1 MARLIIFL
9 FLTIVASV
17 YTQCTIDNAQR
28 FFKRSVYDFSVI
40 LAGRLS
46 QDTEGHFVASGLS
59 TWSLLS
65 TISLGATRDTLSEI
79 AYVLRMHPNKCFS
92 DKYNQIANK
101 MISSSGTVL
110 ERSAAVLV
118 DTKLDVYQDFI
129 TDVAKTRVCTVEQ
142 LSFTDALYTAA
153 YVNDLVSKATHE
165 AIDEI
170 VTSTDIDGASLLI
183 IDALYFKGAWK
194 YQFPYSDTEI
204 SAFYNDRGE
213 QVGDVNLMYM
223 NGVFNVTSVKQLQA
237 RVLEMPYGEE
247 NRFSMLIILPNTDV
261 TINNVIDN
269 LSLISLRTIFVLF
282 SRHEPENVAVQL
294 PRFKISSDINN
305 LKELLMDMNLRK
317 MFDSSEA
324 QFDAL
329 ASDPELFVS
338 NLIQKAD
345 IEVTEDGTV
354 ASAVS
359 EAEFESRMLPPQF
372 VVNKPFVFMIVD
384 RDTEIPLFTGA
395 YSTPTENVF

>member
-1 MARLIIFL
+1 
-9 FLTIVASV
+9 
-17 YTQCTIDNAQR
+17 
-28 FFKRSVYDFSVI
+28 
-40 LAGRLS
+40 
-46 QDTEGHFVASGLS
+46 
-59 TWSLLS
+59 
-65 TISLGATRDTLSEI
+65 
-79 AYVLRMHPNKCFS
+79 
-92 DKYNQIANK
+92 
-101 MISSSGTVL
+101 
-110 ERSAAVLV
+110 
-118 DTKLDVYQDFI
+118 
-129 TDVAKTRVCTVEQ
+129 
-142 LSFTDALYTAA
+142 
-153 YVNDLVSKATHE
+153 
-165 AIDEI
+165 
-170 VTSTDIDGASLLI
+170 
-183 IDALYFKGAWK
+183 
-194 YQFPYSDTEI
+194 
-204 SAFYNDRGE
+204 
-213 QVGDVNLMYM
+213 MYM

-317 MFDSSEA
+317 MFDSSQA